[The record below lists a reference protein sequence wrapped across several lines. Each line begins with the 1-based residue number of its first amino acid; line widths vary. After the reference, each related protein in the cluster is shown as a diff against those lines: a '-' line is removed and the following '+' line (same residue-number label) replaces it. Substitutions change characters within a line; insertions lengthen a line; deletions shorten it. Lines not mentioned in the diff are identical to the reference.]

1 MGGSHLQ
8 AKKGA
13 LCRNGICQHLDLGPN
28 PVSCQEGER
37 QMSVVFC
44 LAVPTKTSCC
54 RKRNWPLRS
63 LSYPSRQVSTYG
75 PSSDVT
81 CPKSDLDSIFQVFLP
96 VPAPSIISPPTP
108 SLFLSWTGSYELPDS
123 SASTSQVLESFF
135 LAGAIGSFVSLYSI
149 QGL

>member
-1 MGGSHLQ
+1 MGGSHLR

-81 CPKSDLDSIFQVFLP
+81 CPKSDLDSIFQEFFSPSLLP
-96 VPAPSIISPPTP
+96 V
-108 SLFLSWTGSYELPDS
+108 SLLPHPLS
-123 SASTSQVLESFF
+123 F
-135 LAGAIGSFVSLYSI
+135 SLG
-149 QGL
+149 QGLMNFLILLPWESLNKSRPWIKVVDCINIL